1 MFFFSRLLFRTIEL
15 LWNLLEHGDE
25 EQISDQLNSR
35 VTMSLLQEAFLGQV
49 TQSHS
54 QYHRQLRL
62 NFDSLFFNEL
72 ICFFRNDILV
82 VCSLIIG
89 LKPDAP
95 VVETGFAKQLL
106 LFASYP
112 ECK

>member
-1 MFFFSRLLFRTIEL
+1 MIF
-15 LWNLLEHGDE
+15 
-25 EQISDQLNSR
+25 
-35 VTMSLLQEAFLGQV
+35 SLLQEAFLGQV

-62 NFDSLFFNEL
+62 VWCFFSVNDVSEN
-72 ICFFRNDILV
+72 FRNDILV
-82 VCSLIIG
+82 VCSLIVG
-89 LKPDAP
+89 LRPDAP

-112 ECK
+112 ECKKIDENLQFIFLLI